1 MSHTTEPTTA
11 SVPETNTPA
20 AEAADSTETVN
31 AAAEASET
39 KPAAAAETPAAGS
52 EEVQEKGVTE
62 AADPAEEPTA
72 DVPATESVD
81 GEEPVEEE
89 AVEEASTSSEEEN
102 LFAQMLEE
110 SLRQQPVASS
120 GEIIRGT
127 VVGVDREVVMID
139 VGGKNE
145 GRVPASEF
153 EQLGEDIP
161 AVGDEIEIMVQQGGR
176 EGPSY
181 SVIGARRNA
190 LWEHIEASLN
200 EQSILQGKVSREVK
214 GGLRVQLGG
223 IEAFM
228 PRSECDT
235 RISNQVGDLVGKD
248 VEVVVITA
256 ERRPENVVVSRKR
269 PLEAVEQAKRAEFF
283 ASSKIGDKVSGEVK
297 RLTDFGA
304 FVDLGGVDALLHIS
318 DIAWRRLKHPSEAL
332 QVGQKITAEII
343 KLNEET
349 GKVSLSMRALQ
360 ADPWESAEH
369 NYQSGMRITGTVR
382 RLLDFGAMVEL
393 EPGVE
398 GMIHRSEMSWTR
410 RDVNPSQVLSEGD
423 VVDVAVIDVDP
434 AKRRIALSLKEVSEN
449 PWQAWL
455 AANPAGSHVAGP
467 IRSITEFGMF
477 VRLNDE
483 LDGLVHIGDLSW
495 TQSGDTVITEYSKG
509 QEVECVVLG
518 VDIDRQRI
526 SLGIKQLESD
536 PFDVFLD
543 GASRGR
549 KVEGKV
555 ISVGK
560 GAASVELME
569 GVVARLALREVP
581 RDHDELK
588 VGETVEAKII
598 ELDRKRRRVGLSIS
612 QLLRDEEKDAV
623 RNYSKNAAGGN
634 TMSALALELQRKLLS
649 NQESAKK
656 AAAKPAAKKPA
667 AKTAAKAA
675 TKPAAAKSETKQPV
689 AEQPAKKTASKG
701 ADTAAVKASA
711 EAKGNKGEE
720 A

>member
-1 MSHTTEPTTA
+1 MSNTPEPTKA
-11 SVPETNTPA
+11 PVPETDAPAVNPA
-20 AEAADSTETVN
+20 AEAETVSPEVAPSN
-31 AAAEASET
+31 VEA
-39 KPAAAAETPAAGS
+39 PAAAAKPVAPKTEKPAKAAKPAKAEKPAKVETAA
-52 EEVQEKGVTE
+52 ETDDE
-62 AADPAEEPTA
+62 A
-72 DVPATESVD
+72 
-81 GEEPVEEE
+81 
-89 AVEEASTSSEEEN
+89 
-102 LFAQMLEE
+102 LFRQMLEE

-120 GEIIRGT
+120 GEIIRGI

-145 GRVPASEF
+145 GRVSASEF
-153 EQLGEDIP
+153 EQLGEPLP
-161 AVGDEIEIMVQQGGR
+161 AVGDDIEIMVQHSGDRGG
-176 EGPSY
+176 STY
-181 SVIGARRNA
+181 SVIAARRNA

-200 EQSILQGKVSREVK
+200 EQSIMRGKVSKEVK

-235 RISNQVGDLVGKD
+235 SLSHAVGELVGQD

-269 PLEAVEQAKRAEFF
+269 PLEKVLLEKRTEFF
-283 ASSKIGDKVSGEVK
+283 AKAKVGDKVSGEVK

-304 FVDLGGVDALLHIS
+304 FVDIGGVDALLHIS

-332 QVGQKITAEII
+332 QAGQKITAEII
-343 KLNEET
+343 KMNETT

-360 ADPWESAEH
+360 SDPWENVEH
-369 NYQSGMRITGTVR
+369 NYQPGMRITGTVR

-410 RDVNPSQVLSEGD
+410 RDTNPSQMLSEGD
-423 VVDVAVIDVDP
+423 VVDVAVIEVDS

-455 AANPAGSHVAGP
+455 ASHPAGAHVSGP
-467 IRSITEFGMF
+467 VRSITEFGIF
-477 VRLNDE
+477 IRLTDD

-495 TQSGDTVITEYSKG
+495 KEPGDKVIANYKKG
-509 QEVECVVLG
+509 QEVECAVLG

-536 PFDVFLD
+536 PYEVFMD

-555 ISVGK
+555 LSIGK
-560 GAASVELME
+560 GAAMIEVME

-581 RDHDELK
+581 RDHNELK
-588 VGETVEAKII
+588 VGEAIEAKII
-598 ELDRKRRRVGLSIS
+598 ELDRKRRRIGLSIS

-623 RNYSKNAAGGN
+623 RNYSKSISGGKA
-634 TMSALALELQRKLLS
+634 MSALALELQRKLL
-649 NQESAKK
+649 NKQEKAPAKK
-656 AAAKPAAKKPA
+656 PAAKPAAKKVAKDKAVKKEAGA
-667 AKTAAKAA
+667 AK
-675 TKPAAAKSETKQPV
+675 KPAGK
-689 AEQPAKKTASKG
+689 AEKKAVEKVE
-701 ADTAAVKASA
+701 DKEAVKGTGKEGSKA
-711 EAKGNKGEE
+711 
-720 A
+720 

>member
-1 MSHTTEPTTA
+1 MSNTPEPTTA
-11 SVPETNTPA
+11 PVPETDAPA
-20 AEAADSTETVN
+20 ANPAVEAEAASPEV
-31 AAAEASET
+31 ASSAVEAQA
-39 KPAAAAETPAAGS
+39 PAAAKPASSKGEKPAKAKKPVKTAKPAKAVKEAKVEKVAETDD
-52 EEVQEKGVTE
+52 E
-62 AADPAEEPTA
+62 A
-72 DVPATESVD
+72 
-81 GEEPVEEE
+81 
-89 AVEEASTSSEEEN
+89 
-102 LFAQMLEE
+102 LFRQMLEE

-120 GEIIRGT
+120 GEIISGI

-145 GRVPASEF
+145 GRVAASEF
-153 EQLGEDIP
+153 EQLGEPLP
-161 AVGDEIEIMVQQGGR
+161 AVGDDIEIMVQHSGNRGG
-176 EGPSY
+176 STY
-181 SVIGARRNA
+181 SVIAARRNA

-200 EQSILQGKVSREVK
+200 EQNIMQGKVSKEVK

-235 RISNQVGDLVGKD
+235 SLSHAVGELVGQD

-269 PLEAVEQAKRAEFF
+269 PLEKVLLEKRAEFF
-283 ASSKIGDKVSGEVK
+283 AKAKVGDKVSGEVK

-304 FVDLGGVDALLHIS
+304 FVDIGGVDALLHIS

-332 QVGQKITAEII
+332 QAGQKITAEII
-343 KLNEET
+343 KMNEST
-349 GKVSLSMRALQ
+349 GKVSLSMRVLQ
-360 ADPWESAEH
+360 ADPWENVEH
-369 NYQSGMRITGTVR
+369 KYQPAMRITGTVR

-410 RDVNPSQVLSEGD
+410 RDTNPSQMLSEGD
-423 VVDVAVIDVDP
+423 VVDVAVIEVDSV
-434 AKRRIALSLKEVSEN
+434 KRRIALSLKEVSEN

-455 AANPAGSHVAGP
+455 ASHPAGAHVSGP
-467 IRSITEFGMF
+467 VRSITEFGIF
-477 VRLNDE
+477 VRLTDD

-495 TQSGDTVITEYSKG
+495 KESGDKVIANYKKG
-509 QEVECVVLG
+509 QEVECAVLG

-536 PFDVFLD
+536 PYEVFMD

-555 ISVGK
+555 LSIGK
-560 GAASVELME
+560 GAAMIEVME

-581 RDHDELK
+581 RDDNELK
-588 VGETVEAKII
+588 VGETIEAKVI
-598 ELDRKRRRVGLSIS
+598 ELDRKRRRIGLSIS

-623 RNYSKNAAGGN
+623 RNYSKSTSGGKV
-634 TMSALALELQRKLLS
+634 MSALALELQRKLLS
-649 NQESAKK
+649 KQEKVPAKK
-656 AAAKPAAKKPA
+656 TVAKPAAKKAKVVKKEAGATKKPA
-667 AKTAAKAA
+667 DKTEKKAVEKAA
-675 TKPAAAKSETKQPV
+675 D
-689 AEQPAKKTASKG
+689 KG
-701 ADTAAVKASA
+701 TVKGTG
-711 EAKGNKGEE
+711 EEGNK